1 MLAIILISIAD
12 ASGINCLILNQFVQ
26 VVDDLPGQ
34 RENIDARMEAL
45 RTPDK
50 ILIGVWGFSGDT
62 ELALRPFLPTAPD
75 KFVVSLK
82 AALEYLGVAAPPTK
96 LGVSGEPIVPR
107 PPPSESG
114 IT

>member
-1 MLAIILISIAD
+1 VLAIILISIAA

-50 ILIGVWGFSGDT
+50 ILIGVWGFGGDHRT
-62 ELALRPFLPTAPD
+62 RSPPLPPNG
-75 KFVVSLK
+75 S
-82 AALEYLGVAAPPTK
+82 
-96 LGVSGEPIVPR
+96 
-107 PPPSESG
+107 
-114 IT
+114 